1 MSKKVDYSLDNV
13 VKKKLNK
20 KSLTAI
26 ILCAVIVFG
35 IVAYDFFN
43 GRSSCEKTTVAMG
56 TVVTLKLFGFE
67 ADNDL
72 DKIETEINGLE
83 NSVLSWRK
91 EGSDIYRING
101 GAGSPVSV
109 SPDTVKIIGQCSE
122 ISGDCNGVFDLSIGN
137 VTKLWDFG
145 GENQRLPSENEIKAA
160 LGNVG
165 YKNVSVSGNAVQI
178 KKGQSLDLG
187 AVGKGFTCDK
197 IKELLD
203 KGKTKSAVISV
214 GGSLLIYGGRSFSV
228 GIVNPD
234 NDKQSMGTLKLKN
247 VCVSTSG
254 NYEKFFEQD
263 GKRYHHILNATTG
276 YPATSEFKSV
286 TVVCESGLLSDALST
301 ACYIVG
307 YRKSVEIL
315 KKYDAEAVF
324 IFNNNAVK
332 VTDGL
337 SDKFTVTDDGYTL
350 DK

>member
-1 MSKKVDYSLDNV
+1 MENGA
-13 VKKKLNK
+13 KKKLNK
-20 KSLTAI
+20 KSLIAV

-35 IVAYDFFN
+35 IVSYDFIS
-43 GRSSCEKTTVAMG
+43 GRSSCEKTSVAMG
-56 TVVTLKLFGFE
+56 TVVTVKLFGFG
-67 ADNDL
+67 AKNDL

-91 EGSDIYRING
+91 EGSDVYRINK
-101 GAGSPVSV
+101 GSGTQVSV
-109 SPDTVKIIGQCSE
+109 SPDTVKIIGQCID
-122 ISGDCNGVFDLSIGN
+122 ISDDCGGVFDITIGN

-145 GENQRLPSENEIKAA
+145 GNNQRLPSDDEIKTE

-165 YKNVSVSGNAVQI
+165 YKNVSISGNAVQI

-187 AVGKGFTCDK
+187 AVGKGFVCDK

-203 KGKTKSAVISV
+203 KGRTKSAVVSV
-214 GGSLLIYGGRSFSV
+214 GGSLLIYGNRTFSV

-234 NDKQSMGTLKLKN
+234 NDKQSMGTLKLKDT
-247 VCVSTSG
+247 CVSTSG
-254 NYEKFFEQD
+254 NYEKYFEQD

-286 TVVCESGLLSDALST
+286 TVVCESGLISDALST
-301 ACYIVG
+301 VCYIAG
-307 YRKSVEIL
+307 YRKSIEIL
-315 KKYDAEAVF
+315 KKFDAEAVF
-324 IFNNNAVK
+324 IFNNNAVR

-337 SDKFTVTDDGYTL
+337 SGKFTVTDDSYTL

>member
-1 MSKKVDYSLDNV
+1 MENGA
-13 VKKKLNK
+13 KKKLNK
-20 KSLTAI
+20 KSLIAI

-35 IVAYDFFN
+35 IVSYDFIS
-43 GRSSCEKTTVAMG
+43 GRSSCEKTSVAMG
-56 TVVTLKLFGFE
+56 TVVTVKLFGFG
-67 ADNDL
+67 AKNDL

-91 EGSDIYRING
+91 EGSDVYRINK
-101 GAGSPVSV
+101 GSGTQVSV
-109 SPDTVKIIGQCSE
+109 SPDTVKIIGQCID
-122 ISGDCNGVFDLSIGN
+122 ISDDCGGVFDITIGN

-145 GENQRLPSENEIKAA
+145 GNNQRLPSDDEIKTA
-160 LGNVG
+160 LGSVG
-165 YKNVSVSGNAVQI
+165 YKNVSISGNAVQI

-187 AVGKGFTCDK
+187 AVGKGFVCDK

-203 KGKTKSAVISV
+203 KGRTKSAVVSV
-214 GGSLLIYGGRSFSV
+214 GGSLLIYGNRTFSI

-234 NDKQSMGTLKLKN
+234 NDKQSMGTLKLKDT
-247 VCVSTSG
+247 CVSTSG
-254 NYEKFFEQD
+254 NYEKYFEQD

-286 TVVCESGLLSDALST
+286 TVVCESGLISDALST
-301 ACYIVG
+301 VCYIAG

-315 KKYDAEAVF
+315 KKFDAEAVF
-324 IFNNNAVK
+324 IFNNNAVR

-337 SDKFTVTDDGYTL
+337 SGKFTVTDDSYSL

>member
-1 MSKKVDYSLDNV
+1 MENGA
-13 VKKKLNK
+13 KKKLNK
-20 KSLTAI
+20 KSLIAV

-35 IVAYDFFN
+35 IVSYDFIS
-43 GRSSCEKTTVAMG
+43 GRSSCEKTSVAMG
-56 TVVTLKLFGFE
+56 TVVTVKLFGFG
-67 ADNDL
+67 AKNDL

-91 EGSDIYRING
+91 EGSDVYRINK
-101 GAGSPVSV
+101 GSGTQVSV
-109 SPDTVKIIGQCSE
+109 SPDTVKIIGQCID
-122 ISGDCNGVFDLSIGN
+122 ISDDCGGVFDITIGN

-145 GENQRLPSENEIKAA
+145 GNNQRLPSDDEIKTA
-160 LGNVG
+160 LGSVG
-165 YKNVSVSGNAVQI
+165 YKNVSISGNAVQI

-187 AVGKGFTCDK
+187 AVGKGFVCDK

-203 KGKTKSAVISV
+203 KGRTKSAVVSV
-214 GGSLLIYGGRSFSV
+214 GGSLLIYGNRTFSI

-234 NDKQSMGTLKLKN
+234 NDKQSMGTLKLN
-247 VCVSTSG
+247 DTCVSTSG
-254 NYEKFFEQD
+254 NYEKYFEQD

-286 TVVCESGLLSDALST
+286 TVVCESGLISDALST
-301 ACYIVG
+301 VCYIAG

-315 KKYDAEAVF
+315 KKFDAEAVF
-324 IFNNNAVK
+324 IFNNNAVR

-337 SDKFTVTDDGYTL
+337 SGKFTVTDDSYTL

>member
-1 MSKKVDYSLDNV
+1 MENGA
-13 VKKKLNK
+13 KKKLNK
-20 KSLTAI
+20 KSLIAI

-35 IVAYDFFN
+35 IVSYDFIS
-43 GRSSCEKTTVAMG
+43 GRSSCEKTNVAMG
-56 TVVTLKLFGFE
+56 TVVTVKLFGFG
-67 ADNDL
+67 AKNDL

-91 EGSDIYRING
+91 EGSDVYRINE
-101 GAGSPVSV
+101 GAGSSVSV
-109 SPDTVKIIGQCSE
+109 SPDTAKIIGQC
-122 ISGDCNGVFDLSIGN
+122 IDLSDDCGGIFDITIGN

-145 GENQRLPSENEIKAA
+145 GDNQRLPSDDEIKTA
-160 LGNVG
+160 LGSVG
-165 YKNVSVSGNAVQI
+165 YKNVSISGNAVQI

-187 AVGKGFTCDK
+187 AVGKGFSCDK

-203 KGKTKSAVISV
+203 KGSTKSAIVSV
-214 GGSLLIYGGRSFSV
+214 GGSLLIYGSRNFNV

-234 NDKQSMGTLKLKN
+234 NDKQSMGTLKLKDT
-247 VCVSTSG
+247 CVSTSG
-254 NYEKFFEQD
+254 NYEKYFEQD

-286 TVVCESGLLSDALST
+286 TVVCDSGLLSDALST
-301 ACYIVG
+301 VCYIAG

-315 KKYDAEAVF
+315 KEYDAEAVF

-337 SDKFTVTDDGYTL
+337 SGKFTVTDDSYTL

>member
-1 MSKKVDYSLDNV
+1 MKNGA
-13 VKKKLNK
+13 KKKLNK
-20 KSLTAI
+20 KSLIAI

-35 IVAYDFFN
+35 IVSYDFIS
-43 GRSSCEKTTVAMG
+43 GRSSCEKTSVAMG
-56 TVVTLKLFGFE
+56 TVVTVNLFGFG
-67 ADNDL
+67 AKNDL

-91 EGSDIYRING
+91 EGSDVYRINK
-101 GAGSPVSV
+101 GSGTQVSV
-109 SPDTVKIIGQCSE
+109 SPDTVKIIGQCID
-122 ISGDCNGVFDLSIGN
+122 ISDDCGGVFDITIGN

-145 GENQRLPSENEIKAA
+145 GDNQRLPSDDEIKTA
-160 LGNVG
+160 LGSVG
-165 YKNVSVSGNAVQI
+165 YKNVSISGNAVQI

-187 AVGKGFTCDK
+187 AVGKGFVCDK

-203 KGKTKSAVISV
+203 KGRTKSAVVSV
-214 GGSLLIYGGRSFSV
+214 GGSLLIYGNRTFSV

-234 NDKQSMGTLKLKN
+234 NDKQSMGTLKLKDT
-247 VCVSTSG
+247 CVSTSG
-254 NYEKFFEQD
+254 NYEKYFEQD

-286 TVVCESGLLSDALST
+286 TVVCESGLISDALST
-301 ACYIVG
+301 VCYIAG

-315 KKYDAEAVF
+315 KKFDAEAVF
-324 IFNNNAVK
+324 IFNNNAVR

-337 SDKFTVTDDGYTL
+337 SGKFTVTDDSYTL

>member
-1 MSKKVDYSLDNV
+1 MENDKKR
-13 VKKKLNK
+13 KPNK
-20 KSLTAI
+20 KSFIAI
-26 ILCAVIVFG
+26 ILCAVIVLG
-35 IVAYDFFN
+35 IVSYDFLS
-43 GRSSCEKTTVAMG
+43 GRSSCEKTSVAMG
-56 TVVTLKLFGFE
+56 TVVTVKLFGFGAE
-67 ADNDL
+67 KDL

-91 EGSDIYRING
+91 EGSDVYRINE

-109 SPDTVKIIGQCSE
+109 SPDAVKIIGQCID
-122 ISGDCNGVFDLSIGN
+122 ISDDCNGVFDISVGK

-145 GENQRLPSENEIKAA
+145 GENQRLPSDSEIKSA
-160 LGNVG
+160 LADVG
-165 YKNVSVSGNAVQI
+165 YRNVSVSGNAVQI

-187 AVGKGFTCDK
+187 AVGKGFACDK
-197 IKELLD
+197 IRELLD
-203 KGKTKSAVISV
+203 KGSTKSAVISV
-214 GGSLLIYGGRSFSV
+214 GGSLLIYGNKTFSV

-247 VCVSTSG
+247 TCVSTSG
-254 NYEKFFEQD
+254 NYEKYFEQD

-286 TVVCESGLLSDALST
+286 TVVSESGLLSDALST
-301 ACYIVG
+301 VCYIVG
-307 YRKSVEIL
+307 YRKSIEIL

-332 VTDGL
+332 VTDGI

>member
-1 MSKKVDYSLDNV
+1 MENGA
-13 VKKKLNK
+13 KKKLNK
-20 KSLTAI
+20 KSLIAV

-35 IVAYDFFN
+35 IVSYDFIS
-43 GRSSCEKTTVAMG
+43 GRSSCEKTSVAMG
-56 TVVTLKLFGFE
+56 TVITVKLFGFG
-67 ADNDL
+67 AKNDL

-91 EGSDIYRING
+91 EGSDIYRINK
-101 GAGSPVSV
+101 GSGTQVSV
-109 SPDTVKIIGQCSE
+109 SPDTVKIIGQCID
-122 ISGDCNGVFDLSIGN
+122 ISDDCGGVFDITIGN

-145 GENQRLPSENEIKAA
+145 GNNQRLPSDDEIKTA
-160 LGNVG
+160 LGSVG
-165 YKNVSVSGNAVQI
+165 YKNVSISGNAVQI

-187 AVGKGFTCDK
+187 AVGKGFVCDK

-203 KGKTKSAVISV
+203 KGRTKSAVVSV
-214 GGSLLIYGGRSFSV
+214 GGSLLIYGNRTFSV

-234 NDKQSMGTLKLKN
+234 NDKQSMGTLKLKDT
-247 VCVSTSG
+247 CVSTSG
-254 NYEKFFEQD
+254 NYEKYFEQD

-286 TVVCESGLLSDALST
+286 TVVCESGLISDALST
-301 ACYIVG
+301 VCYIAG

-315 KKYDAEAVF
+315 KKFDAEAVF
-324 IFNNNAVK
+324 IFNNNAVR

-337 SDKFTVTDDGYTL
+337 SGKFTVTDDSYTL

>member
-1 MSKKVDYSLDNV
+1 MENGA
-13 VKKKLNK
+13 KKKLNK
-20 KSLTAI
+20 KSLIAV

-35 IVAYDFFN
+35 IVSYDFIS
-43 GRSSCEKTTVAMG
+43 GRSSCEKTSVAMG
-56 TVVTLKLFGFE
+56 TVVTVKLFGFG
-67 ADNDL
+67 AKNDL

-91 EGSDIYRING
+91 EGSDVYRINK
-101 GAGSPVSV
+101 GSGTQVSV
-109 SPDTVKIIGQCSE
+109 SPDTVKIIGQCID
-122 ISGDCNGVFDLSIGN
+122 ISDDCGGVFDITIGN

-145 GENQRLPSENEIKAA
+145 GNNQRLPSDDEIKTA
-160 LGNVG
+160 LGSVG
-165 YKNVSVSGNAVQI
+165 YKNVSISGNAVQI

-187 AVGKGFTCDK
+187 AVGKGFVCDK

-203 KGKTKSAVISV
+203 KGRTKSAVVSV
-214 GGSLLIYGGRSFSV
+214 GGSLLIYGNRTFSI

-234 NDKQSMGTLKLKN
+234 NDKQSMGTLKLKDT
-247 VCVSTSG
+247 CVSTSG
-254 NYEKFFEQD
+254 NYEKYFEQD

-286 TVVCESGLLSDALST
+286 TVVCESGLISDALST
-301 ACYIVG
+301 VCYIAG

-315 KKYDAEAVF
+315 KKFGAEAVF
-324 IFNNNAVK
+324 IFNNNAVR

-337 SDKFTVTDDGYTL
+337 SGKFTVTDDSYTL